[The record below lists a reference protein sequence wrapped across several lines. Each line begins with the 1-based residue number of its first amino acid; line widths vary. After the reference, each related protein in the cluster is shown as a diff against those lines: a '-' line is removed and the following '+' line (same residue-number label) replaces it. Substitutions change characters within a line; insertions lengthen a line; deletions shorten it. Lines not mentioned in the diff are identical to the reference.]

1 MSQEI
6 EMLAAEVEVMEGSE
20 VQNEHVS
27 RTALPENN
35 IVIDADYLVDCITRG
50 QDAICVQNAENPSPG
65 FDPMSFPCK
74 IQSEFVWIKRSDGT
88 KVECVN
94 DLLEVVS
101 DLTHLTQMQNYTGK
115 DKDDVFVLTGRL
127 PLGKWKASVRNVMFM
142 DIPSEFIKNKK
153 VQLALLKCVKK
164 NGYLRRQLKW
174 VCRGVGGIAT
184 DAAWGDIPQKQ
195 IIRYHAVTMKITRD
209 THRMISWIP
218 GLDVRSNPFPEF
230 RESGFVEL
238 SQDEEYIPKPM
249 KKVWINKPK
258 PAQVLTLKDLR

>member
-6 EMLAAEVEVMEGSE
+6 EMLDAEVEVMEGSE

-50 QDAICVQNAENPSPG
+50 QDAICIQNAESPVEG

-258 PAQVLTLKDLR
+258 TAQVLTLKDLR